1 MELKT
6 KIMENLSKWFY
17 YLATGISIL
26 IALFYFFNF
35 FYNLFDPYK
44 KTSEAM
50 IFLAGS
56 IIMGCGFYLS
66 YRFGFVPEQFWIA
79 VGILIGTF
87 VLSVIWILIGLL
99 FFNGPIHWQ

>member
-6 KIMENLSKWFY
+6 EIMEYLSRWLY
-17 YLATGISIL
+17 YAAAALGIL
-26 IALFYFFNF
+26 ITLFYFFNF
-35 FYNLFDPYK
+35 IYNLFDPYK

-56 IIMGCGFYLS
+56 MIMGCGFYLS

-79 VGILIGTF
+79 VGILIGINI
-87 VLSVIWILIGLL
+87 LSIIWIFIGLF